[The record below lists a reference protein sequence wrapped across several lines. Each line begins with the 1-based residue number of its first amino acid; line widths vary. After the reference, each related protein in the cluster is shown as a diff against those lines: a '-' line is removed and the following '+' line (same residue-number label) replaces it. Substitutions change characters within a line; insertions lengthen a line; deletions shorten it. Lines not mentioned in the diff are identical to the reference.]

1 MFKEESEEPRFEV
14 PFFIHFYQ
22 IVEYNPKVMSL
33 IDQKLLSFMKIVETE
48 SFTRAAEELALTQPA
63 VSQHVKNLE
72 DELGVKLFIRNHN
85 QIRLTSHGETVY
97 KYARRL
103 LAVSNNLKQTLSNE
117 KSNISSL
124 TVGIT
129 HSVESSRV
137 VEALATYS
145 NLNKGLTIK
154 VVTDTIENL
163 HRMMKN
169 YELDFLIINGTLVD
183 PKLDYMTMDT
193 DSLVLAVSPNHRLA
207 THNSVSVD
215 ELKKE
220 RLILRLPSSNTT
232 SLFDQALNQ
241 NNLSITDFDVVLEME
256 NIATIKDLIRRDLGV
271 SVLAKSACMDEI
283 KKGKLIGL
291 PIDNMSLIRDTNI
304 VFPKDYENKQVIQR
318 IIKLYNNL

>member
-1 MFKEESEEPRFEV
+1 
-14 PFFIHFYQ
+14 
-22 IVEYNPKVMSL
+22 MSL
-33 IDQKLLSFMKIVETE
+33 IDQKLLSFMKIVETS
-48 SFTRAAEELALTQPA
+48 SFTKAAEELALTQPA
-63 VSQHVKNLE
+63 VSQHIKNLE

-85 QIRLTSHGETVY
+85 QLHLTTNGETVY

-103 LAVSNNLKQTLSNE
+103 LAVSNNLYQAVNDE

-137 VEALATYS
+137 MEALAQYS
-145 NLNKGLTIK
+145 NISKGLTIK

-163 HRMMKN
+163 HRMLRS
-169 YELDFLIINGTLVD
+169 YELDFLIINGTILD
-183 PKLDYMTMDT
+183 TKLDYVTMDT
-193 DSLVLAVSPNHRLA
+193 DSLVLAVSPNHRLS
-207 THNSVSVD
+207 THSSVSVE
-215 ELKKE
+215 ELKREK
-220 RLILRLPSSNTT
+220 LILRLPSSNTT

-241 NNLSITDFDVVLEME
+241 NNLSIGDFDVVLEME

-291 PIDNMSLIRDTNI
+291 PIENMALIRDTNI
-304 VFPKDYENKQVIQR
+304 VYPKDYENLQTIRSIIQ
-318 IIKLYNNL
+318 LYKEL

>member
-1 MFKEESEEPRFEV
+1 
-14 PFFIHFYQ
+14 
-22 IVEYNPKVMSL
+22 MSL
-33 IDQKLLSFMKIVETE
+33 IDQKLLSFMKIVETD

-63 VSQHVKNLE
+63 VSQHIRNLE
-72 DELGVKLFIRNHN
+72 SELGVKLFIRNHN
-85 QIRLTSHGETVY
+85 QLHLTSHGEIVY

-103 LAVSNNLKQTLSNE
+103 LAVSNNLKQTLSDE
-117 KSNISSL
+117 KANVSSL

-129 HSVESSRV
+129 HSVESSQV

-163 HRMMKN
+163 HKMIRN
-169 YELDFLIINGTLVD
+169 YELDFLIINGTIVD
-183 PKLDYMTMDT
+183 PKLDYKTMDT

-207 THNSVSVD
+207 SHSSVSVE
-215 ELKKE
+215 ELKHE
-220 RLILRLPSSNTT
+220 RLILRLPTSNTT

-256 NIATIKDLIRRDLGV
+256 NIAAIKDLIRRDLGV
-271 SVLAKSACMDEI
+271 SVLSKSACMDEI

-291 PIDNMSLIRDTNI
+291 PIENMSLIRDTNI
-304 VFPKDYENKQVIQR
+304 VFPKDYENMQTVQS
-318 IIKLYNNL
+318 IIELYKSNQA